1 MKNKIILI
9 FVGLLAFAFYAFR
22 PDYQDTWTV
31 PKEYQDMKNPTDKAD
46 KENMAIGKSLYA
58 KHCKSCHGNE
68 GYGDGPKAADLS
80 GDLGDFSTAKF
91 QAQSDGALFYKT
103 TVGRDDMPEFKKKI
117 PEDEDRWLII
127 NYIRTLKE

>member
-1 MKNKIILI
+1 MNNKLT
-9 FVGLLAFAFYAFR
+9 LLVVAFIALALYAFKS
-22 PDYQDTWTV
+22 DYQDTWTV
-31 PKEYQDMKNPTDKAD
+31 PKEYQDMKNPTDKSD

-91 QAQSDGALFYKT
+91 QAQSDGALYYKT

-127 NYIRTLKE
+127 NYVRTLKE